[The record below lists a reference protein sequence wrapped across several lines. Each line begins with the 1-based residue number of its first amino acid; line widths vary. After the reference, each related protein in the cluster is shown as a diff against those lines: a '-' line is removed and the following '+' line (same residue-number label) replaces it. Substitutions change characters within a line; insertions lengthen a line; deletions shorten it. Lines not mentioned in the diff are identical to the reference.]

1 MFGRRKAR
9 RSADEEIED
18 LGTDLDDELEDDE
31 DGDDEDAVGE
41 ETARTGPWDAD
52 DDPPEAERLDLGCL
66 LVPMADG
73 TEVQV
78 NVVDDQLVA
87 ATIFHGAN
95 NESAM
100 QVQAFAAP
108 KSSTLWK
115 DVRREIITELTEGGG
130 SAEETD
136 GPFGKELAAQV
147 PAQAED
153 GTVGTQP
160 VRFLAVDGPR
170 WFLRGVISG
179 KAATDPEAAAP
190 LEAVFADLVVVRG
203 DSPMP
208 PRDLLELRLPREAQQ
223 ALEEQQGRA
232 DINPFERGPEITEVR

>member
-18 LGTDLDDELEDDE
+18 LGTDLDDEFDE
-31 DGDDEDAVGE
+31 DGEDDDAGA
-41 ETARTGPWDAD
+41 ETRTGPWDAD
-52 DDPPEAERLDLGCL
+52 EDPPEAERLDLGCL
-66 LVPMADG
+66 LVPMAEG

-87 ATIFHGAN
+87 ATVFHG
-95 NESAM
+95 ESVM

-115 DVRREIITELTEGGG
+115 DVRREIVTELTEGGG

-136 GPFGKELAAQV
+136 GPFGTELAAQV
-147 PAQAED
+147 PVQAQD

-160 VRFLAVDGPR
+160 ARFIAVDGPR

-179 KAATDPEAAAP
+179 KAATDPAEAET
-190 LEAVFADLVVVRG
+190 LESVFADLVVVRG

-223 ALEEQQGRA
+223 ALEEQQGRT